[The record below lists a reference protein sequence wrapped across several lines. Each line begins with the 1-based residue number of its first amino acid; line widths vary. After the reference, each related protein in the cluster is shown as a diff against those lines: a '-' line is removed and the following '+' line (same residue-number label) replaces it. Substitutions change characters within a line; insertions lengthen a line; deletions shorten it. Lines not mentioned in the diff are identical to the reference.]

1 MTATHASQTPNPA
14 SRSAAGAGQLKV
26 TKLGKHLGAEISGL
40 DTSRPPTQEEFRQI
54 IDAFHKHHVIRIRAG
69 KGLPDKYVVDLSA
82 RFGFNKIH
90 ELKDFLDKQ
99 HPELLLVGNLMKDG
113 KPIGLKDSAIKWHAD
128 MTYTKE
134 PNPISILVG
143 HEVCKVGGGT
153 QFTSMAAAY
162 EALPQSVKDRIDNLT
177 ATHSIANYKY
187 KEGEGMTSEDQVKFP
202 PVHHPA
208 VLTHPV
214 TGRKA
219 LYVSEGTAIQLD
231 GISAEESRKLLDML
245 FAHSVRDEFTWA
257 HEWQVGDIVIWD
269 NRSTMHRQMPYDPS
283 ERRLMKRTTI
293 VTAKPGV

>member
-1 MTATHASQTPNPA
+1 MTATQ
-14 SRSAAGAGQLKV
+14 AANQGSLARATAGMGPLKV
-26 TKLGKHLGAEISGL
+26 TPLGKHLGAEISGL
-40 DTSRPPTQEEFRQI
+40 DTSRPPTDAEFRQI
-54 IDAFHKHHVIRIRAG
+54 LDAFHKHLVVRIRAG
-69 KGLPDKYVVDLSA
+69 KGLPDKYAVDLSA

-99 HPELLLVGNLMKDG
+99 HPELLLVGNIMKDG
-113 KPIGLKDSAIKWHAD
+113 KPIGLKDGAIKWHAD

-134 PNPISILVG
+134 PNPISVLVG

-153 QFTSMAAAY
+153 QFTSMYAAY
-162 EALPQSVKDRIDNLT
+162 ETLPQSVKDRIDNLT

-187 KEGEGMTSEDQVKFP
+187 KEGEGMTVEDQLRFP
-202 PVHHPA
+202 AVHHPA

-231 GISAEESRKLLDML
+231 GIPADESRKLLDML
-245 FAHSVRDEFTWA
+245 FAHSVQDEFTWV

-269 NRSTMHRQMPYDPS
+269 NRCTMHRQMPYDPA

>member
-1 MTATHASQTPNPA
+1 MPATHASAAAAPA
-14 SRSAAGAGQLKV
+14 ATLKV
-26 TKLGKHLGAEISGL
+26 TRLGKHLGAEISGL
-40 DTSRPPTQEEFRQI
+40 DTSRPPTDAEFQQI
-54 IDAFHKHHVIRIRAG
+54 LEAFHQHSVVRIRAG
-69 KGLPDKYVVDLSA
+69 RGLPDRYVVDLSA

-99 HPELLLVGNLMKDG
+99 HPELLLVTNIMENG

-128 MTYTKE
+128 MTYTTQ
-134 PNPISILVG
+134 PNPISVLVG

-153 QFTSMAAAY
+153 QFTSMYAAW
-162 EALPQSVKDRIDNLT
+162 ETLPQKVKDRIENLT
-177 ATHSIANYKY
+177 AMHSIANYKY
-187 KEGEGMTSEDQVKFP
+187 KEGEGMTGEDQLKFP

-219 LYVSEGTAIQLD
+219 LYVSEGTAIALD
-231 GISAEESRKLLDML
+231 GIPPDESRALLDML
-245 FAHSVRDEFTWA
+245 FAHSVQEEFTWVQ
-257 HEWQVGDIVIWD
+257 EWQVGDIVIWD
-269 NRSTMHRQMPYDPS
+269 NRCTMHRQMPYDPA

>member
-1 MTATHASQTPNPA
+1 MSAIAASTRETA
-14 SRSAAGAGQLKV
+14 QLEV

-40 DTSRPPTQEEFRQI
+40 DTSRPPTASEFQQI
-54 IDAFHKHHVIRIRAG
+54 LNAFHEHLVVRIRAG
-69 KGLPDKYVVDLSA
+69 GDVTDKYVVDLSA
-82 RFGFNKIH
+82 CFGFNKIH
-90 ELKDFLDKQ
+90 ELKDFLDQQ
-99 HPELLLVGNLMKDG
+99 HPELLLVGNIMKDG
-113 KPIGLKDSAIKWHAD
+113 KPIGLKDGAIKWHAD

-153 QFTSMAAAY
+153 QFTSMYAAY
-162 EALPQSVKDRIDNLT
+162 DTLPQGAKDRIDSLS

-187 KEGEGMTSEDQVKFP
+187 KEGEGMTGEDQVKFP

-231 GISAEESRKLLDML
+231 GIPADESRMLLDML
-245 FAHSVRDEFTWA
+245 FSHSVQDEFTWV
-257 HEWQVGDIVIWD
+257 HQWQVGDIVIWD
-269 NRSTMHRQMPYDPS
+269 NRCTLHRQMPYDPS